1 MSDWK
6 PINAPETKWSTIDAG
21 PSDAWSAINNDGDCG
36 DWAGVDADGDC
47 LDWDAHLCWILQSG
61 YWADS
66 CFWKD
71 LALWND
77 GQPIWGE
84 VAA

>member
-6 PINAPETKWSTIDAG
+6 PIEAPAGTWSRVESA
-21 PSDAWSAINNDGDCG
+21 PSGWSPISDGGLCG
-36 DWAGVDADGDC
+36 DWVGVGADGDC

-61 YWADS
+61 SWSDS

-77 GQPIWGE
+77 GVPFWSQ
-84 VAA
+84 AA

>member
-6 PINAPETKWSTIDAG
+6 PIEPSAGTWSRVESAPSEWS
-21 PSDAWSAINNDGDCG
+21 PVSDGDSCG

>member
-6 PINAPETKWSTIDAG
+6 PIEAPAGTWSRVEPASAEWS
-21 PSDAWSAINNDGDCG
+21 PVSDGGACG

-61 YWADS
+61 SWSDS

-77 GQPIWGE
+77 GVPFWSQ
-84 VAA
+84 AA

>member
-21 PSDAWSAINNDGDCG
+21 SADAWTPVGDNANCGEWDGV
-36 DWAGVDADGDC
+36 AGGGDC
-47 LDWDAHLCWILQSG
+47 LDWDAHLCWILDTGS
-61 YWADS
+61 WADT
-66 CFWKD
+66 CYWVD
-71 LALWND
+71 LKLWND
-77 GQPIWGE
+77 GVPFWGE